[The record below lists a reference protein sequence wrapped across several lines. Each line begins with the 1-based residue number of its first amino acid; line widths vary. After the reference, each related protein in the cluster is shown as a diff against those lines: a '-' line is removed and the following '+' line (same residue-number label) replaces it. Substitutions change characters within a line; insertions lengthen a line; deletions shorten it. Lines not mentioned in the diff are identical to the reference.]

1 MLRKAYPLWFARL
14 DRETNPAHANSLPF
28 QFDTVDALLRR
39 DLGEGSQHAGA
50 PAASTAGGDTTL
62 ISTLEEL
69 DQLVAALLD
78 RDRYGGHIAALEST
92 TQGVKLH
99 QALHRRTASGGTS
112 SLRARYCSTSA
123 LVRSLFHDCERQ
135 FLSAGSGTGMP
146 EQLRGGASRGRRAR
160 GRRSPPGHAHR
171 QPSGHLPSLLLEA
184 AGFDDG
190 PARHSASP
198 GESTERPTG
207 GSSGVGRRGLDF
219 AGPDFTRD
227 ELLSAASRQQLYNAA
242 LKRVEARYGSR
253 AAVFGAWL
261 QVLIAV
267 VTGIDAKSRTCAM
280 SGVLSCC
287 SLCDRGRSHGDTANE
302 AYGRGRGL
310 STHFVVVPRTHV
322 NKHPQLRG
330 VSDAH
335 VIRALWHHGGY
346 ITVHTDD
353 SGQPHRRVV
362 QHHARGHSTLHRQ
375 PQIFMLQHGS

>member
-1 MLRKAYPLWFARL
+1 MGS
-14 DRETNPAHANSLPF
+14 ANA
-28 QFDTVDALLRR
+28 Q
-39 DLGEGSQHAGA
+39 
-50 PAASTAGGDTTL
+50 
-62 ISTLEEL
+62 
-69 DQLVAALLD
+69 
-78 RDRYGGHIAALEST
+78 
-92 TQGVKLH
+92 
-99 QALHRRTASGGTS
+99 
-112 SLRARYCSTSA
+112 
-123 LVRSLFHDCERQ
+123 
-135 FLSAGSGTGMP
+135 GSGTGEGRQSARGSQVRTQMRSGACAWAVTDRTVSRSTP
-146 EQLRGGASRGRRAR
+146 LRCGVRFNLTYGKSLPRGSLTVSGFGALRSTMAAQLR
-160 GRRSPPGHAHR
+160 H
-171 QPSGHLPSLLLEA
+171 
-184 AGFDDG
+184 
-190 PARHSASP
+190 
-198 GESTERPTG
+198 
-207 GSSGVGRRGLDF
+207 
-219 AGPDFTRD
+219 
-227 ELLSAASRQQLYNAA
+227 
-242 LKRVEARYGSR
+242 GSR